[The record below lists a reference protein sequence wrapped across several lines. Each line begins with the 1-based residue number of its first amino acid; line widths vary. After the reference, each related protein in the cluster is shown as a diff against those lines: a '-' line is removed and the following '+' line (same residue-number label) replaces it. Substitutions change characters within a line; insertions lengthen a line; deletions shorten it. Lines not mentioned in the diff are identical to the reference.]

1 LIIEFDLRQRTTN
14 AKERP
19 AHLFSSAL
27 SSSHNFNFHIFSLS
41 QLLQTI
47 MFASYA
53 CRFAIFSFLSL
64 SSANAETVRGAQREL
79 SATPATAT
87 VELRSASTFAILAKT
102 GISTVPASSITG
114 GDIGVSP
121 IAADAMTGF
130 SFTGEGGLRS
140 SSQVAA
146 QSMAIAADD
155 GGDIESRLTT
165 AVGDMETAYTDAA
178 GRPNTDGARINLG
191 GGKLADVTLTP
202 GVYTFD
208 TDVNLNGDITFAG
221 SADDIFIIQTTGN
234 LLQAAGYS
242 VILSEGALAKNI
254 FWQVAGQVTVGAG
267 SHMEGVLLVKTA
279 VTFVTGSSLN
289 GRVLTQ
295 TACNLQS
302 ATITA
307 SISQ

>member
-1 LIIEFDLRQRTTN
+1 
-14 AKERP
+14 
-19 AHLFSSAL
+19 
-27 SSSHNFNFHIFSLS
+27 
-41 QLLQTI
+41 
-47 MFASYA
+47 
-53 CRFAIFSFLSL
+53 
-64 SSANAETVRGAQREL
+64 
-79 SATPATAT
+79 
-87 VELRSASTFAILAKT
+87 
-102 GISTVPASSITG
+102 
-114 GDIGVSP
+114 
-121 IAADAMTGF
+121 MTGF

-140 SSQVAA
+140 SSQVAT

-267 SHMEGVLLVKTA
+267 SHMDGVLLVKTA

-289 GRVLTQ
+289 GRVLAQ

-302 ATITA
+302 TTITA
-307 SISQ
+307 A